1 MERENVFYIKNMVCN
16 RCILVVTR
24 LLEKAGFTPLDVGL
38 GTVVVQEKPGREYN
52 QVAGKQQQLNKQ
64 SWRNWHT
71 R

>member
-38 GTVVVQEKPGREYN
+38 GTVVVQEKPAGSSGRRSAN
-52 QVAGKQQQLNKQ
+52 CSKPTGSN
-64 SWRNWHT
+64 
-71 R
+71 